1 MNEMLNAIPP
11 VAYAIMIVIGFCAL
25 FGAAYYALKNGMLSS
40 DALKIGTTVLEGLKQ
55 SAEALAKATG
65 SGAIS
70 MTAFILDAGTRAAHA
85 AEQMYKTG
93 EIGKEER
100 NRAAKA
106 IAEDLLKLAGIE
118 VTEDRKAALAV
129 AIEAECDA
137 MGHGT
142 ALSGVATVTGTP
154 EEIGRLMEAA
164 NLKAE
169 AQEEEVQTIAAG
181 AGSLARGYDTAEGCA
196 GDGAVYVGVA
206 EDDGF
211 AWKAIDACTEE
222 ELDAA
227 IRANMPKADTTD
239 MTREGK
245 IALLEGLTDEA

>member
-40 DALKIGTTVLEGLKQ
+40 DALKIGTTVLEGMKQ

-137 MGHGT
+137 MGHGA

-154 EEIGRLMEAA
+154 EEIRRLMEAA
-164 NLKAE
+164 NVK
-169 AQEEEVQTIAAG
+169 AQEEEAQTVAAEE
-181 AGSLARGYDTAEGCA
+181 GSLARGYDTEACA

-206 EDDGF
+206 QDDGF

-245 IALLEGLTDEA
+245 IALLEGLMDEA